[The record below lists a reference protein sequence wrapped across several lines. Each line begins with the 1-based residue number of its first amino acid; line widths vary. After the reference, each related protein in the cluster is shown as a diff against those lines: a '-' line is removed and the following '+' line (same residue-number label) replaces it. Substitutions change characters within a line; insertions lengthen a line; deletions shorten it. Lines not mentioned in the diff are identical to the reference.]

1 MISKIPCGVAADDG
15 VGVVLIHCR
24 SAGNAKDIIYVNL
37 ADRTKADLKTQQ
49 TPKEEAQVPLAVP
62 PAASHSLELGVGVV
76 KFCISGG
83 WVRISGDNLSVLCE

>member
-24 SAGNAKDIIYVNL
+24 SAGNAKDDIDVN
-37 ADRTKADLKTQQ
+37 REYTKADLKTQQ

-62 PAASHSLELGVGVV
+62 PADLALARAGVWRGEVLHR
-76 KFCISGG
+76 GG
-83 WVRISGDNLSVLCE
+83 CE